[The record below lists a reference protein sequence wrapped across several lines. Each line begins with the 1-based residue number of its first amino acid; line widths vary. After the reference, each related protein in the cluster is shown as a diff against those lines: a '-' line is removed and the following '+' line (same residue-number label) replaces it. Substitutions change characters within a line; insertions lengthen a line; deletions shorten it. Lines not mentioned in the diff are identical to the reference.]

1 MEDTRPE
8 PFPESAILPL
18 VLEGIDEAVV
28 AYLPDFTVTLFN
40 RRAEEMFGIA
50 SSRIVGRQFTLEMAK
65 GPGFETL
72 FPIIYSSLAPTVL
85 RLTDAG
91 ANPQKTKVVLDSPM
105 REFLIVSH
113 EASGGFAKIVRE
125 VTREESL
132 VKSKGDFITIAAHQL
147 RTPATAVNWTFENLE
162 KDATLGDEAK
172 ETVRIGHSAAQNLL
186 SIITHLL
193 DAAQIEDGRFG
204 YAFQPTDLVA
214 FLDALLGSA
223 VPVAKQYGVNVY
235 FERPSQPS
243 IPVSIDPSKFG
254 LAVGNIVD
262 NAVKYNVEGG
272 KVVVSAT
279 IEGSSAH
286 VTVTDTGPGIASE
299 DIPKLFG
306 KFYRG
311 RAMGAKVTEG
321 SGLGLYLSKNIIEGH
336 RGKVWVESEGEGR
349 GSTFHFT
356 VPLAA

>member
-1 MEDTRPE
+1 MEDIVPE
-8 PFPESAILPL
+8 PFPAVAILPL
-18 VLEGIDEAVV
+18 VLDGIDEAAI
-28 AYLPDFTVTLFN
+28 AYRPDFTVTLFN
-40 RRAEEMFGIA
+40 RRAEEMFGIPA
-50 SSRIVGRQFTLEMAK
+50 SHIVGFQFTLDTAK
-65 GPGFETL
+65 TPGFETL
-72 FPIIYSSLAPTVL
+72 LPIIYSSLAPTVV
-85 RLTDAG
+85 RLTDVG
-91 ANPQKTKVVLDSPM
+91 SNPQKTKIVLDAPV
-105 REFLIVSH
+105 REFLVASY
-113 EASGGFAKIVRE
+113 EASGGFVKIVRE

-172 ETVRIGHSAAQNLL
+172 ETVRIGHSAAQSLL
-186 SIITHLL
+186 SVITHLL

-204 YAFQPTDLVA
+204 YAFQPADLIV

-223 VPVAKQYGVNVY
+223 MPIAKQYGVNIY
-235 FERPSQPS
+235 LDRPSEPS

-262 NAVKYNVEGG
+262 NAVKYNVQGG
-272 KVVVSAT
+272 KVTVSVAL
-279 IEGSSAH
+279 EGGAAH
-286 VTVTDTGPGIASE
+286 VMVKDTGPGIAPD

-356 VPLAA
+356 LPLSG